1 MWIIIAN
8 YSRQIYHHGSAH
20 DRLGEAVR
28 FLILT
33 AQHTLDRHNPNMH
46 TAKDCPFLIPHKKTL
61 HLNMPLKN
69 TFFLERPKNKFISLF
84 SREKIPKTEETAPR
98 EVMVQE
104 QRPDYHLMLIPTSA
118 IT

>member
-1 MWIIIAN
+1 
-8 YSRQIYHHGSAH
+8 
-20 DRLGEAVR
+20 
-28 FLILT
+28 
-33 AQHTLDRHNPNMH
+33 
-46 TAKDCPFLIPHKKTL
+46 
-61 HLNMPLKN
+61 MPLKN